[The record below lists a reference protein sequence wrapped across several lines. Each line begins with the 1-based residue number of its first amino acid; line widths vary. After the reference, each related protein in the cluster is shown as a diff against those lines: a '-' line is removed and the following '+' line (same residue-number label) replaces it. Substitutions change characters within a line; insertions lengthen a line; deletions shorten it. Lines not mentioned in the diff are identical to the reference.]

1 MDEIKNCENCGQPKP
16 RINLPCC
23 VGCLRT
29 GTGWEPKPDEI
40 IEVVARCPLFQPLDI
55 AGHCAL
61 MRCPMLINKKRP
73 CDFNEEHKGDIKIK
87 VLSTYLYS
95 LGYYKLDEM
104 EIDKDALTKRV
115 SEWFGTY
122 DREYIKDAIIDL
134 IKANPIKPK
143 TDKESEVGK

>member
-1 MDEIKNCENCGQPKP
+1 MGKQPKP
-16 RINLPCC
+16 D
-23 VGCLRT
+23 GMM
-29 GTGWEPKPDEI
+29 
-40 IEVVARCPLFQPLDI
+40 VVAIHITQEQWVN
-55 AGHCAL
+55 AL
-61 MRCPMLINKKRP
+61 KVKNNLGYTVMLNSNQ
-73 CDFNEEHKGDIKIK
+73 FH
-87 VLSTYLYS
+87 S

-122 DREYIKDAIIDL
+122 DSEYIKDAIIDL